1 MLDLQGWEIA
11 LLAVAA
17 FVAITS
23 LIRLMRVRR
32 DQVTNELLQQAE
44 AEQRR
49 QQEADRRAKVKQ
61 PKAA

>member
-11 LLAVAA
+11 LLAAAA
-17 FVAITS
+17 FVTISS
-23 LIRLMRVRR
+23 LIRLMSVRR

-49 QQEADRRAKVKQ
+49 QQEAERRAKIKP